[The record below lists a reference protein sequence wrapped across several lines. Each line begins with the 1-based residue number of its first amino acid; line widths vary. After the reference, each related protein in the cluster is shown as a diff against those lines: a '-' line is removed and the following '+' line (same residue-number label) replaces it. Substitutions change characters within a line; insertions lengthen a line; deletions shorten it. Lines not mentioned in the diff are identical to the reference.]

1 MDINHESSA
10 AQNEAGNEDM
20 VFYLRIQYRRN
31 SSWQGTIHYLNS
43 KKTCIFRSVLELGN
57 LLHEVK
63 SKTTGESE
71 LKSPKNKGWEDKDSV
86 S

>member
-1 MDINHESSA
+1 MGYKHENNFT
-10 AQNEAGNEDM
+10 QDEAENEDL

-57 LLHEVK
+57 LLHEAK